1 MELRYVPLAAPFGA
15 EVLGLDLTAPIDAS
29 VRASL
34 VAALDE
40 HLLLLVR
47 NGSAPPTD
55 DQVAALCGALG
66 ALRPTLADRSRHP
79 GQPGIN
85 RVSNR
90 DADGVQGTGG
100 AGPVDWHSDLHF
112 QPPLIEFVYLDA
124 LAVPGHGGETSFAD
138 LRAAYDALPAALRAR
153 IDDLVVHYRW
163 RPDIDFA
170 TYFATS
176 DPSSL
181 ATETTV
187 PLVHRNPRTGRPSV
201 WPNRGPDFVVD
212 VVGLPEAEGRALLDD
227 LLARATRPE
236 HVLRHA
242 WQPGDAVV
250 WNNTQALHRREAF
263 DDSTVR
269 VMRHVNILTSATSS

>member
-1 MELRYVPLAAPFGA
+1 MGLRLEPLDGPFGA
-15 EVLGLDLTAPIDAS
+15 EVRGLDVAEPIGEAT
-29 VRASL
+29 RAAL

-40 HLLLLVR
+40 HLLLLFR
-47 NGSAPPTD
+47 NGAALPYD
-55 DQVAALCGALG
+55 DQVAALCTALG
-66 ALRPTLADRSRHP
+66 PLRPTLADRSRHP

-100 AGPVDWHSDLHF
+100 AGPVGWHSDLHF

-124 LAVPGHGGETSFAD
+124 VAVPGHGGATSFAD
-138 LRAAYDALPAALRAR
+138 LRAAYDALPEPQKAR
-153 IDDLVVHYRW
+153 IHDLVVRYRW

-187 PLVHRNPRTGRPSV
+187 PLVFRNPRTRRPSV

-212 VVGLPEAEGRALLDD
+212 IVGLPEAEGRALLDE
-227 LLARATRPE
+227 LLAAATRPE
-236 HVLRHA
+236 HVLRHDWA
-242 WQPGDAVV
+242 VGDAVL

-263 DDSTVR
+263 DDTTVR
-269 VMRHVNILTSATSS
+269 VMRHVNILTTAGA